1 MRVLIA
7 VHGYPPT
14 HIAGAERAAER
25 IVNWL
30 VAHDHVVEVFAIEKV
45 DNPTFRVDT
54 KVENGYTIHR
64 VSYNVAKDDKRI
76 FQNLYDYPPLGDA
89 LRKVLS
95 GNHFDIVH
103 MISGYLLG
111 GQVIDIAHEFGIPVV
126 LTLTEFWF
134 MCARLNLLQPN
145 GELCIGP
152 ESDAKC
158 ARCLMEER
166 RRYRLP
172 ARYAPGLIKAFWSTA
187 DGLSMLRQPTNDVAR
202 RRMMLSEALS
212 RVDLVISPSH
222 FLISKYAEFG
232 FNTSRFAHIRHG
244 LLSPPP
250 RKKQP
255 SAKATARPLTIGYAG
270 QLQPHKG
277 VDLAVNAVKQLID
290 AGHDLKFEIW
300 GPENQAPQFTAE
312 LKKSTA
318 EYPQIR
324 WNGRYAGSQV
334 WDILTSFDVL
344 VVPSRWYENSPTVIL
359 EAFSVKLPVVTT
371 NLGGM
376 AELVQHEKNGLVFE
390 LNNVD
395 DLRHQLERLLSDP
408 TLLPRLESGIPRIS
422 TADEEVEQ
430 IFSQYQM
437 ILSRK

>member
-30 VAHDHVVEVFAIEKV
+30 VAHNHDVEVFAIEKAN
-45 DNPTFRVDT
+45 DPNFRVET
-54 KVENGYTIHR
+54 TTENGYKIHR
-64 VSYNVAKDDKRI
+64 VYYRI
-76 FQNLYDYPPLGDA
+76 TKEGKKHFENSYDYPPLGDA
-89 LRKVLS
+89 LRQVMA
-95 GNHFDIVH
+95 GQPFDLVH

-111 GQVIDIAHEFGIPVV
+111 GQVIHIAHKFGVPVV
-126 LTLTEFWF
+126 ITLTEFWF

-145 GELCIGP
+145 GELCVGP

-158 ARCLMEER
+158 TRCLMEEQ

-172 ARYAPGLIKAFWSTA
+172 ARYAPGLINAFWSTI
-187 DGLSMLRQPTNDVAR
+187 DGLSMLQHQTNDVAQR
-202 RRMMLSEALS
+202 RITLSEALNQA
-212 RVDLVISPSH
+212 DLVISPSQ

-244 LLSPPP
+244 LVRP
-250 RKKQP
+250 QP
-255 SAKATARPLTIGYAG
+255 KPKPNLEEEPAHPLVIGYAG

-277 VDLAVNAVKQLID
+277 IDLVVSAVKQLID
-290 AGHDLKFEIW
+290 TGYDLKFEIW
-300 GPENQAPQFTAE
+300 GPENQAPQYTAE
-312 LKKSTA
+312 LKKSTVS
-318 EYPQIR
+318 YPQIR

-334 WDILTSFDVL
+334 WDILNSFDVL

-359 EAFSVKLPVVTT
+359 EAFSVGLPVVTT

-376 AELVQHEKNGLVFE
+376 AELVKHEKSGLVFE

-395 DLRHQLERLLSDP
+395 DLRRQLERLLTDP
-408 TLLPRLESGIPRIS
+408 ELLARLQTGIPRIS

-430 IFSQYQM
+430 IFSQYEM
-437 ILSRK
+437 IVQRK